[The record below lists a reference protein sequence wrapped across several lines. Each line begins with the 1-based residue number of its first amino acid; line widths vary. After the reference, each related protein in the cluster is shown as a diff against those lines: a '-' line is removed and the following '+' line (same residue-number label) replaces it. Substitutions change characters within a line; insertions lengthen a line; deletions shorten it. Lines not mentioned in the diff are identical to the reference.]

1 VREQAS
7 QSSENMTR
15 ILVTGADGFVGKAVC
30 RRLAESGYTPRAG
43 LWNAELW
50 PGLRAAVP
58 GLSEFAV
65 IGDLGANPDLSCA
78 LENVGVVVH
87 LAARVHIMHDDTVDP
102 LKEFR
107 RVNVD
112 GTEALARAAVEHGV
126 CRMVFVSTAKVNGE
140 STSGISFSEGDPP
153 DPQDPYAVSKWEAEE
168 ALRSVAAKTGLE
180 VAIVRPPLVYGP
192 GVRANFLRLM
202 RLVERGIPLP
212 LPNTKNRRSLIGVEN
227 LADFLALCASHPGAA
242 DQTFMVSAGAD
253 VSTRDLAAQLARAL
267 GRSARFLPIPEFAV
281 RFAARLVGKE
291 AAVNRLLGSLTV
303 SSDKARQRLGWKPPV
318 TLDSGLAATARWYLE
333 SSRLLPQPKAVPCS

>member
-1 VREQAS
+1 
-7 QSSENMTR
+7 MTKV
-15 ILVTGADGFVGKAVC
+15 LVTGADGFVGKALC
-30 RRLAESGYTPRAG
+30 RSLLQHGYAPRAG
-43 LWNAELW
+43 LQSRALW
-50 PGLRAAVP
+50 PELQAATP

-65 IGDLGANPDLSCA
+65 TGDLGANPDLNCA

-140 STSGISFSEGDPP
+140 STSGTPFTEGDPP
-153 DPQDPYAVSKWEAEE
+153 DPKDHYAVSKWEAEE
-168 ALRSVAAKTGLE
+168 ALRSLAAKTGLE

-212 LPNTKNRRSLIGVEN
+212 LLHTKNRRSLIGVEN

-242 DQTFMVSAGAD
+242 NETFMVCDGED
-253 VSTRDLAAQLARAL
+253 VSTRELIDRLARAL
-267 GRSARFLPIPEFAV
+267 GRSARFLPVPEFAM

-291 AAVNRLLGSLTV
+291 AAVNRLFGSLTV

>member
-1 VREQAS
+1 
-7 QSSENMTR
+7 MTKV
-15 ILVTGADGFVGKAVC
+15 LVTGADGFVGKTVC
-30 RRLAESGYTPRAG
+30 RSLAESGYTPRAG

-50 PGLRAAVP
+50 PELQAATP

-78 LENVGVVVH
+78 LVNVGVVVH

-107 RVNVD
+107 RVNVE
-112 GTEALARAAVEHGV
+112 GTVALARAAVEHGV

-140 STSGISFSEGDPP
+140 STSGSGFSEGDPP

-180 VAIVRPPLVYGP
+180 VTIVRPPLVYGP

-212 LPNTKNRRSLIGVEN
+212 LPDTNNRRSLIGVEN
-227 LADFLALCASHPGAA
+227 LADCLVRCATHPGAA
-242 DQTFMVSAGAD
+242 NQTFMVSDGQDA
-253 VSTRDLAAQLARAL
+253 STRELVVRPAPPL
-267 GRSARFLPIPEFAV
+267 GRSARFLPVPEPV
-281 RFAARLVGKE
+281 LRLVARLVRRE
-291 AAVNRLLGSLTV
+291 PALNRLLGSLEV
-303 SSDKARQRLGWKPPV
+303 DSSKVRR
-318 TLDSGLAATARWYLE
+318 TL
-333 SSRLLPQPKAVPCS
+333 